1 MARHLFEGDRV
12 TCAQNAVLMAMECGL
27 SSSVVKS
34 RISCGFP
41 LARHYLI
48 CRSKRC
54 AGMVQVG
61 YGDIT
66 PATALEE
73 MTAVF
78 LMLIGAE
85 NPATSH
91 SPCE

>member
-1 MARHLFEGDRV
+1 ML
-12 TCAQNAVLMAMECGL
+12 
-27 SSSVVKS
+27 
-34 RISCGFP
+34 
-41 LARHYLI
+41 
-48 CRSKRC
+48 
-54 AGMVQVG
+54 QVG

-85 NPATSH
+85 NLATSH
-91 SPCE
+91 LLVSEAYCMRAWLSQPKHLLLQSERACLSSIATEEYRCPAGIIFFGFVISSSQ